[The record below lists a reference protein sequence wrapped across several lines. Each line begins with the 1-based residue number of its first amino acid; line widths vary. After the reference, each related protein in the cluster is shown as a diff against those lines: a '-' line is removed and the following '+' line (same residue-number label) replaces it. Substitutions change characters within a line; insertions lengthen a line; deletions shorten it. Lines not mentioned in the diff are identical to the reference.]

1 MVWSK
6 NESRMGCRR
15 MMADRENVI
24 SGLEIQLEDLK
35 KYADNDQPLSLTQER
50 AQEII
55 AMLKEQEQEIK
66 FLKGMQLQAFKGMDE
81 NKLGQLVGET
91 LLKFR

>member
-1 MVWSK
+1 MLDQEK
-6 NESRMGCRR
+6 
-15 MMADRENVI
+15 VI